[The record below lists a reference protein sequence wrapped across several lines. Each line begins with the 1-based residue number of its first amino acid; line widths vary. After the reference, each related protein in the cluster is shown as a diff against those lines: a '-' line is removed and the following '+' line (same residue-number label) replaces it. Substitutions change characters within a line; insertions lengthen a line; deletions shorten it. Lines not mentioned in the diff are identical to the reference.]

1 MTTSL
6 SLGISRSM
14 FLRLWVR
21 APRTSMVSIR
31 LTRSNVANQTVYELP
46 AAADPLRPLFD
57 RVLHSNL
64 LKVTDFVLAKE
75 PFTALERRAVL
86 GLASLYCLRMLGLFM
101 VLPLFAVYAQELAG
115 ANAASI
121 GLALGAYGLT
131 QAAFQVPLGWLSD
144 QIGRK
149 PVIVGGLCLLV
160 LGSVLAALADT
171 LTGLAIGRLL
181 QGSGAIASA
190 TMALAADY
198 TRVEQRTKASAII
211 GASIGVSFAL
221 ALVLGPILAAWG
233 GLPRVFEATA
243 VMGGLGLIVVL
254 VGLPAT
260 PQLTDGGRAHIA
272 DRKRLGEALWGQGL
286 GILYASIFCLHLL
299 LMAAFTAIPAVM
311 TEQVGLPPE
320 QHAWLYLATLCGAL
334 PGVAMLVRRR
344 QALDDSRPLLA
355 LSVLLTVLGLVT
367 ALWASSLL
375 VLGVGL
381 MLFFV
386 GFTALETI
394 LPALVSIVAPTSLR
408 GTAMGIFS
416 SAQFLGVFTGGALG
430 GNALHVGG
438 AVGLVAVLS
447 MLTGIWLA
455 GLWRYGRAPMA
466 A

>member
-243 VMGGLGLIVVL
+243 VMGGLGLMVVL

-367 ALWASSLL
+367 ALWAPSLL

>member
-1 MTTSL
+1 M
-6 SLGISRSM
+6 
-14 FLRLWVR
+14 R

-46 AAADPLRPLFD
+46 AAADPRRPVFD

-131 QAAFQVPLGWLSD
+131 QAALQVPLGWLSD

-171 LTGLAIGRLL
+171 LMGLAIGRLL

-198 TRVEQRTKASAII
+198 TRLEQRTKASAII

-233 GLPRVFEATA
+233 GLARVFEATA
-243 VMGGLGLIVVL
+243 VMGGLGLMVVL
-254 VGLPAT
+254 IGLPAT

-344 QALDDSRPLLA
+344 QALDDPRPLLA

-375 VLGVGL
+375 ALGVAL